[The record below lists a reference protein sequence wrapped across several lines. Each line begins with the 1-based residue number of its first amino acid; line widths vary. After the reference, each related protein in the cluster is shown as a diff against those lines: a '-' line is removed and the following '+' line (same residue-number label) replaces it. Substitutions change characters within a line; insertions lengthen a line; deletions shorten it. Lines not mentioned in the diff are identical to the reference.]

1 MALINCPECGKQVS
15 SQAATCP
22 HCGIALAAPAAPPLP
37 AGMRPGPLAG
47 AATQTPEQTLWEA
60 SPSLSLLLGQV
71 LRVAGV
77 FLVSAILLL
86 VVFPA
91 LLSGLGD
98 VGRTTWVD
106 PSKATLIVWAVLGAY
121 LAVRGAR
128 IALLAARLRTTRY
141 RATNQR
147 IQVESGLFSRS
158 LIEVDLRS
166 VDDLVFHQGPV
177 ERALGIGAVTV
188 VSSDRT
194 VPRLRLQ
201 GVKDPRGVRELIR
214 THAYAATQRQ
224 LFTRST

>member
-22 HCGIALAAPAAPPLP
+22 HCGIALAARASAPPGAEL
-37 AGMRPGPLAG
+37 RPGPLAG

-71 LRVAGV
+71 LRVTLV
-77 FLVSAILLL
+77 FLISAVLLL

-91 LLSGLGD
+91 LFAGLGD

-106 PSKATLIVWAVLGAY
+106 PSKATFIVWVVLGAY
-121 LAVRGAR
+121 LAVRGIR

-141 RATNQR
+141 RATSQR
-147 IQVESGLFSRS
+147 LQVESGLFSRS
-158 LIEVDLRS
+158 LLEVDLRS

-177 ERALGIGAVTV
+177 ERALGIGSVTV